1 MGKNGGSKAGSDMD
15 PEGVVEIDPTQRYL
29 RVCICLFVLL
39 MFYSYIFFNY
49 LMDKI
54 IDMIC

>member
-1 MGKNGGSKAGSDMD
+1 MGKNGGSKAGSDTD

-39 MFYSYIFFNY
+39 MFYSYIFF
-49 LMDKI
+49 
-54 IDMIC
+54 